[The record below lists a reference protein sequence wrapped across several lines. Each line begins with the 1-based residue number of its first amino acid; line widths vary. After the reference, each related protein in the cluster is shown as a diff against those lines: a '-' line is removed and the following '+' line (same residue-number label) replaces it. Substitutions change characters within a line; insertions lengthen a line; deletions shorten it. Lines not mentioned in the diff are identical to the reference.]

1 VLNGTTYT
9 YYVTTV
15 FEGTGEESGASNQV
29 TVVPMPPISLPF
41 FDDFET
47 GAPYWM
53 MDESWGLQTGT
64 YHSSATAITESP
76 DGDYQANMDISTTLR
91 ALNFSG
97 AVSATLS
104 FWTRYNLET
113 NYDYTY
119 LEISTNGTDWD
130 QLDSF
135 NGVMNTWVQRS
146 YLLDNYLEETNVI
159 IRFRFVSDVYVEE
172 DGMYIDDLEVTVVG
186 IGIEEELINSGNTG
200 FIFHPNP
207 AKNTTTID
215 IFLENEGPV
224 EIQLFD
230 AQGLLVK
237 TLLKKRME
245 AGHHQADFDVADLP
259 GGIYYGTL
267 KQNGQKFSR
276 KLVITR

>member
-1 VLNGTTYT
+1 VI
-9 YYVTTV
+9 
-15 FEGTGEESGASNQV
+15 
-29 TVVPMPPISLPF
+29 PMPPISLPF

-53 MDESWGLQTGT
+53 MDETWGLQTGT
-64 YHSSATAITESP
+64 YHSSTTAITESP
-76 DGDYQANMDISTTLR
+76 SGDYQANMDISTTLR

-97 AVSATLS
+97 AISATLS

-146 YLLDNYLEETNVI
+146 YVLDNYLEETNVI

-186 IGIEEELINSGNTG
+186 IGIEEDLINSGNTS

-207 AKNTTTID
+207 TKTATSVD
-215 IFLENEGPV
+215 IFLEYEGPV

-230 AQGLLVK
+230 AQGQLVK
-237 TLLKKRME
+237 TLLARRMD
-245 AGHHQADFDVADLP
+245 AGHHREEIDVTELAS
-259 GGIYYGTL
+259 GIYYGILECNGL
-267 KQNGQKFSR
+267 KVSR
-276 KLVITR
+276 KLIITR